1 MLALLANRQN
11 RAALDPRFECG
22 VGANCHPRLINAFRA
37 HLAGFG
43 DIAPAGR
50 KGVEELRPIAV
61 RASHG

>member
-11 RAALDPRFECG
+11 RTALDPKFECR
-22 VGANCHPRLINAFRA
+22 VGANRHLRPINAIRA

-50 KGVEELRPIAV
+50 KGVEELRAGAV
-61 RASHG
+61 RTPHG